1 MDFVI
6 RDMSIEDVDQVCS
19 IEEETFSMPWGRE
32 SFIKMVS
39 NPDALYMV
47 AVSEEEDG
55 KSKVLGCIGILNIC
69 GEGNICNVVVKEEYR
84 GNHIASA
91 LMDEMLKR
99 RRGMGIEMFT
109 LEVRE
114 SNEPAIKLYSK
125 YGFESVGY
133 RPGYYEKPTEDALIM
148 NKVDF

>member
-148 NKVDF
+148 NKVVF

>member
-1 MDFVI
+1 
-6 RDMSIEDVDQVCS
+6 
-19 IEEETFSMPWGRE
+19 
-32 SFIKMVS
+32 
-39 NPDALYMV
+39 
-47 AVSEEEDG
+47 
-55 KSKVLGCIGILNIC
+55 
-69 GEGNICNVVVKEEYR
+69 
-84 GNHIASA
+84 
-91 LMDEMLKR
+91 MDEMLKR